1 MIFFCPERFYD
12 FFPPDR
18 LRNFF
23 VLRDCMI
30 FLFQE
35 VFLMLFKNLDTVPY
49 WLLFSFLASL
59 YLVCRLQTGL
69 VHARACITHLV
80 VTTNYTLEEN

>member
-12 FFPPDR
+12 FFPLDR

-35 VFLMLFKNLDTVPY
+35 VFFMLFKNLDTVPY
-49 WLLFSFLASL
+49 WLLFLFLASL
-59 YLVCRLQTGL
+59 YLVLL
-69 VHARACITHLV
+69 KYVA
-80 VTTNYTLEEN
+80 VTTSFGGEPYSR